1 MNRIR
6 INVLIKYYLESLN
19 AIVDEC
25 YKVKNAYTD
34 GQMSYRHAWKKLDR
48 LMKTGWQRAKLVKKL
63 GKSLDYTPKGLTDA
77 ENELYSLTD
86 WVAD

>member
-25 YKVKNAYTD
+25 HKVKNAYTE
-34 GQMSYRHAWKKLDR
+34 GQMSYKHAWKKLDR
-48 LMKTGWQRAKLVKKL
+48 LMKNGWQRADLVKKL
-63 GKSLDYTPKGLTDA
+63 GLFLDYTPKGLTEA
-77 ENELYSLTD
+77 VNELCFLTD